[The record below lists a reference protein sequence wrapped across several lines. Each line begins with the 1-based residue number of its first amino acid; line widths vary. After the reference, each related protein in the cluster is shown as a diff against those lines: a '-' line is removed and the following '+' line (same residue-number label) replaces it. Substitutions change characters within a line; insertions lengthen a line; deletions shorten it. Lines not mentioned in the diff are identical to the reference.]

1 MTTLGNYN
9 RPTWGRIQEASG
21 GMTQKA
27 VLVTAPAAGQI
38 TRLGG
43 WLAGTSGTNTAD
55 FAVWNYSSRAVL
67 ANTSTFSI
75 AQDGGSPYGFRY
87 EGDLPS
93 PLIVTNGQQLL
104 VGPCCT
110 PGGNGFEYPVNASGS
125 GTHYEKK
132 VTTWPGSMSS
142 MASQPYLA
150 GFYAFFDAV
159 EALGTLT
166 VDTSAAPTVTFSWT
180 ATTRGDAVGYA
191 LAFCAQ
197 TTNPYQ
203 AAHTGNDPSAL
214 GDPCIAMPALG
225 TTSIAV
231 NMAGRLYPDNW
242 AFRLQALSATG
253 AIVAQT
259 TYAIL
264 TINSPSPHPFGATQF
279 WFTPTGYLQYTSS
292 FKSWYRSTQWEIN
305 EPFATRF
312 AGGTQVD

>member
-27 VLVTAPAAGQI
+27 VLVTAPANGQI

-55 FAVWNYSSRAVL
+55 LAIWDYSTRAVL
-67 ANTSTFSI
+67 AQTSTFTI

-87 EGDLPS
+87 EGDLPT
-93 PLIVTNGQQLL
+93 PLVVTSGQQLL

-166 VDTSAAPTVTFSWT
+166 IDTSAAPIVTFGWT

-191 LAFCAQ
+191 LVCCAQ
-197 TTNPYQ
+197 TTNAYQ
-203 AAHTGNDPSAL
+203 AAHTGTDPSAL
-214 GDPCIAMPALG
+214 LDSQQANPALG
-225 TTSIAV
+225 TTSV
-231 NMAGRLYPDNW
+231 SLDMTGRLYPDNW
-242 AFRLQALSATG
+242 AFKIQALSATG
-253 AIVAQT
+253 AIVAST
-259 TYAIL
+259 TYATL
-264 TINSPSPHPFGATQF
+264 TINSPSPYPFGATQF
-279 WFTPTGYLQYTSS
+279 WFTAAGLLQYTTS
-292 FKSWYRSTQWEIN
+292 FKAWYDAATTWGT
-305 EPFATRF
+305 FASRF
-312 AGGTQVD
+312 PGATLIS